1 MSTKK
6 QNTEKEQVTDKV
18 SQDHQI
24 TDHNITKSPD
34 HKITDHSITK
44 SPDPKGSKATSKKKA
59 ASTAKPADAPA
70 HPITD
75 HQITKSPD
83 HKITDQRTSIVI
95 PYLASKAKGDEL
107 RYAVRAWAKH
117 FPEGNIVIIGD
128 KPPWAGKD
136 LVHIPHKPQDKNPQ
150 IDVAHKMVA
159 AIASKKVSDVFVWTN
174 DDIYT
179 LCPVDFADIIT
190 LKSHG
195 KLLKRGVANGIYA
208 DNCKNTVT
216 ALKKQG
222 VKDPFD
228 YATHTPVV
236 MEKSSL
242 AKVIERYGCDK
253 EGHLVYSLY
262 ANTVFPNHRPII
274 TKNDGSGSICA
285 SVYRANPDPKI
296 LKRVIA
302 SRKWLN
308 NNDAGWKAVE
318 PALKVLFAD
327 KCKFEK

>member
-6 QNTEKEQVTDKV
+6 QNTDQEEIKDEASK
-18 SQDHQI
+18 
-24 TDHNITKSPD
+24 DHN
-34 HKITDHSITK
+34 ITDHSITDAK
-44 SPDPKGSKATSKKKA
+44 EPKTSSKKKA
-59 ASTAKPADAPA
+59 ASTAKAADAP
-70 HPITD
+70 D
-75 HQITKSPD
+75 RKITKMPD
-83 HKITDQRTSIVI
+83 YDTSIVI
-95 PYLASKAKGDEL
+95 PYLASKAKGEEL
-107 RYAVRAWAKH
+107 RYAVRAWVKH
-117 FPEGNIVIIGD
+117 FPEGKVVIIGD
-128 KPPWAGKD
+128 KPAWAGKD
-136 LVHIPHKPQDKNPQ
+136 LVHIPHKPQSTNPQ
-150 IDVAHKMVA
+150 IDVAHKMIA
-159 AIASKKVSDVFVWTN
+159 AIASNKVSDVFIWTN

-179 LCPVDFADIIT
+179 LCPVDIADIIT

-195 KLLKRGVANGIYA
+195 KLLKRGVANGLYA
-208 DNCKNTVT
+208 ENCKNTVA

-222 VKDPFD
+222 ITDPFD

-242 AKVIERYGCDK
+242 AKVIERYGCEK

-262 ANTVFPNHRPII
+262 ANTVFPDHRPII

-285 SVYRANPDPKI
+285 SVYRANPDPKV

-318 PALKVLFAD
+318 PKLKELFPD